1 MSEAMKFQSKD
12 LLTYADF
19 EILITSPFP
28 AEKAD
33 IIKKK
38 MKNYILIIEKE
49 GQKEKSYYRFDL
61 ENVLYHKEVYDENK
75 IITSIS
81 LLLQQSFK
89 ALSDIEKELMMSKYS
104 KLYRGIFKNSSV
116 SAYLPQVRVF
126 LTNYDIDFN
135 KPHLNEIHF
144 LNGYFNIKTN
154 KFQSRIVDKH
164 YISHFI
170 KREYKEQTIEM
181 KDKVYKDLKKIY
193 FDEDDLNYLM
203 MTYGIALTGRSTNE
217 QTVLFLLGNGN
228 SGKSTIIELIKLCCE
243 DYIYTLPKQTFSKG
257 YSKIDKVMN
266 SYMKNAHIR
275 LSHINEP
282 EDVKIDESLFKDFTD
297 GNIQS
302 TSLFQDGSNDF
313 THNSKLVFTAN
324 TYPNI
329 IVDSGTERRVDSYT
343 HMSKFV
349 KDKDLVDEE
358 KHIYLGNSNFLMNA
372 KKNENYLNAFF
383 DILTEYA
390 YNWSS
395 KKNIY
400 LQTENFKKTKNEV
413 IINNDIIQDFIDKC
427 IIITNNPKDKIGKNE
442 MYDMFKEEYP
452 KKYLTAMQLFN
463 SLKQKNI
470 EYNSNCR
477 RKGIR
482 GCYIGVKE
490 KLMDDDDEEDEV
502 MNQLYPQLSKMDKD
516 KNKDNEIEKLQNK
529 ILELEEMLKNNK
541 KKQMEENKRVMKPDN
556 EKERLKEENKKVNE
570 CFMDAMDENKKL
582 RKLLCKH
589 NISYSYIDIKFN
601 DIIDNIEENIE
612 EDEVKP
618 KEKTKEKSY
627 GEEHA
632 ERQAVIIENERKKLK
647 EQNKLLR
654 KKEEKQKETKTKI
667 DYDELIANNEVF
679 NSIF

>member
-1 MSEAMKFQSKD
+1 
-12 LLTYADF
+12 
-19 EILITSPFP
+19 
-28 AEKAD
+28 
-33 IIKKK
+33 
-38 MKNYILIIEKE
+38 
-49 GQKEKSYYRFDL
+49 
-61 ENVLYHKEVYDENK
+61 
-75 IITSIS
+75 
-81 LLLQQSFK
+81 
-89 ALSDIEKELMMSKYS
+89 
-104 KLYRGIFKNSSV
+104 
-116 SAYLPQVRVF
+116 
-126 LTNYDIDFN
+126 
-135 KPHLNEIHF
+135 
-144 LNGYFNIKTN
+144 
-154 KFQSRIVDKH
+154 
-164 YISHFI
+164 
-170 KREYKEQTIEM
+170 
-181 KDKVYKDLKKIY
+181 
-193 FDEDDLNYLM
+193 
-203 MTYGIALTGRSTNE
+203 
-217 QTVLFLLGNGN
+217 
-228 SGKSTIIELIKLCCE
+228 
-243 DYIYTLPKQTFSKG
+243 
-257 YSKIDKVMN
+257 MN
-266 SYMKNAHIR
+266 
-275 LSHINEP
+275 
-282 EDVKIDESLFKDFTD
+282 
-297 GNIQS
+297 
-302 TSLFQDGSNDF
+302 
-313 THNSKLVFTAN
+313 
-324 TYPNI
+324 
-329 IVDSGTERRVDSYT
+329 
-343 HMSKFV
+343 
-349 KDKDLVDEE
+349 
-358 KHIYLGNSNFLMNA
+358 
-372 KKNENYLNAFF
+372 NYLNAFF

-654 KKEEKQKETKTKI
+654 KKEEKQKETKSKI